1 MGLSEDHSEVPR
13 EGEME
18 AQNQLGVC
26 CVKNKD
32 LNQDSNVATKITS
45 RLGKIL
51 YLKYIELGWCS
62 F

>member
-1 MGLSEDHSEVPR
+1 
-13 EGEME
+13 ME

-32 LNQDSNVATKITS
+32 LNQDSDGATKITS

-51 YLKYIELGWCS
+51 DLKYIEL
-62 F
+62 